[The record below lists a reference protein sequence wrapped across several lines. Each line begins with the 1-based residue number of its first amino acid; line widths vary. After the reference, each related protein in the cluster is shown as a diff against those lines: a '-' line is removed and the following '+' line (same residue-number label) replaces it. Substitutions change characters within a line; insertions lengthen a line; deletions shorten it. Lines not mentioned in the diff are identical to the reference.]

1 MDDQKMNC
9 DNEASRIPY
18 LRAIQRVPGD
28 TPSEKLS
35 WMNRCA
41 LQQDGE
47 NQIPAEL
54 LPLYRVEVALR
65 NKNHEEITAALK
77 SENLTLVNRALKAAW
92 YFDGSYKNV
101 VDDAYFVVHV
111 FPYVPV
117 NTLKRIVNALAY
129 RTINRDPA
137 FAQRMFTAVMTF
149 FDIQTAYPLLLASGE
164 QFAYE
169 TIVEKEHAL
178 PCRMMKKLWRAYPNF
193 VVRYLKLLPPRT
205 LDSPPEN
212 DRLLKPFGATI
223 HKYESFLPNLVKK
236 RVKDFAE
243 LCEIN
248 QQSLPRITLSN
259 TAAEVFLKKGHSYF
273 VKNPLLYI
281 DMLPHKKISAE
292 VMKTIFPSL
301 LPKKKSN
308 FDTDRMLKYLNYYP
322 KDKRWKL
329 LYKSYETVYDTELVK
344 DKKNITF
351 KLLQV
356 LPANERVK
364 LTRSLI
370 DNDISQERADNN
382 NYEKCLMCYLP
393 TDEVIPALK
402 EKVNYTSD
410 VTDRR
415 NYVLQ
420 MFYNCKV
427 NDDNDAL
434 YETLD
439 YFLKRH
445 RNGDIR
451 LYEDTMKIIENL
463 FDVSHL
469 NENICSSIIDIA
481 RLSYIKY
488 KYIDRQLIEALMHH
502 KLIHDMDIADL
513 VKMYIDNMISHS
525 YSINFNVLRKYP
537 KYERYCLVIF
547 LDYMKTE
554 AFEKSTYDLNS
565 HKKETLLMDMVEAMY
580 NFNNR
585 CEKAKTKIERVTIT
599 DYPWLIDEINAILIK
614 KNLNAKNPSYNYHVI
629 KKLLRTKEPKL
640 YDELFSSE
648 KIIVDVTTG
657 EILRLLARSPQSI
670 AKDSQEYFN
679 RCVEQSQSKLSQR
692 FVKATRWYKD
702 IPILFAERCLA
713 ILDKKTEKDN
723 PSFIIVMSLLLHGD
737 SLTKVIDP
745 LLPAETTIDP
755 NKPNLHKRY
764 ELLQWVC
771 RGMNLSNPPVSLDLL
786 ARICRGDYLSVALYS
801 ITSVCM
807 RSSIP
812 KVKAFAQN
820 LVSMRI
826 SARKH
831 GLAVMSSITS
841 ADQQINFLWEMW
853 TTQKQYSIR
862 EVLFEHIHKMFVKT
876 PNSETWNFYSEVIST
891 LNNKDVSNLFKPAY
905 EIPQEYINK
914 YLKVWFD
921 TLYKVWDRRGT
932 IDSYLQSLEGPVC
945 DLLSEELVKNV
956 LTRFLFYEGSD
967 TIEDMVIA
975 GRARHFAVIYLSPN
989 DKNKLASRIKIT
1001 MDVILNAVKNR
1012 WNAYLPKSCYY
1023 PVNIGMRELIFDLV
1037 RHSAI
1042 DTQVIDGMLTMFSSV
1057 LRPAELAESYLLLTY
1072 AKRLKKNCTPQEA
1085 HDFGLNLGQGI
1096 TDIVIF
1102 SPLLVP
1108 FMADVLDQ
1116 FLTSSVENWVRN
1128 MEKTRQPTEEVCM
1141 QLKQQ
1146 DKPAQSVDEIRF
1158 SIIEGLVE
1166 ANNSYSNFIAITIL
1180 SQKYKR
1186 SEEYTEYQK
1195 YEGRYN
1201 ELIKKFRKTDDPAI
1215 MTMLCR
1221 YLYK

>member
-1 MDDQKMNC
+1 MDF
-9 DNEASRIPY
+9 DNEASRMPY
-18 LRAIQRVPGD
+18 LRAIQKVPGD

-35 WMNRCA
+35 WMNKCA
-41 LQQDGE
+41 LEQTGE
-47 NQIPAEL
+47 NQIPVEL
-54 LPLYRVEVALR
+54 LPLYRVEVAVR
-65 NKNHEEITAALK
+65 KKNYVEITAALK

-92 YFDGSYKNV
+92 YFDGSYKKV
-101 VDDAYFVVHV
+101 IDDAYFIEHI

-117 NTLKRIVNALAY
+117 NTRKRIVNALAY
-129 RTINRDPA
+129 RTINRDPE
-137 FAQRMFTAVMTF
+137 FAQRMFTAVTTF

-164 QFAYE
+164 EFAYK

-178 PCRMMKKLWRAYPNF
+178 PCRMMKKLWRAYPNL
-193 VVRYLKLLPPRT
+193 VIRYLKLLPPRS

-212 DRLLKPFGATI
+212 DRLLKPFGVTI
-223 HKYESFLPNLVKK
+223 HKYKSFLPNLVKK

-248 QQSLPRITLSN
+248 QHSLPRIELSN

-281 DMLPHKKISAE
+281 DMLPYKKISAE

-308 FDTDRMLKYLNYYP
+308 FDTDRMLEYLNYYP

-329 LYKSYETVYDTELVK
+329 FYKSYETVYDTELVK

-356 LPANERVK
+356 LPADERVK
-364 LTRSLI
+364 LARFLI
-370 DNDISQERADNN
+370 DNDTNQERVDNN

-393 TDEVIPALK
+393 TDEVIPTLK
-402 EKVNYTSD
+402 EKINYTSD
-410 VTDRR
+410 ITERR
-415 NYVLQ
+415 NYILQ

-434 YETLD
+434 ADTLA

-445 RNGDIR
+445 RNGDAK
-451 LYEDTMKIIENL
+451 LYEDTMKHIEML
-463 FDVSHL
+463 FDVPHL
-469 NENICSSIIDIA
+469 NENICSSIFDIVQ
-481 RLSYIKY
+481 LSCIKY
-488 KYIDRQLIEALMHH
+488 KYMNGKLVEALIHH
-502 KLIHDMDIADL
+502 RLVHDMPIADL
-513 VKMYIDNMISHS
+513 VKMYIDNMIWYS
-525 YSINFNVLRKYP
+525 YSVNFNVLGKYP
-537 KYERYCLVIF
+537 KYERHCLVIF
-547 LDYMKTE
+547 LEYMKTE
-554 AFEKSTYDLNS
+554 AFEKSIYNIS
-565 HKKETLLMDMVEAMY
+565 CYKKETLLVDMVKAIY
-580 NFNNR
+580 NFNDR

-614 KNLNAKNPSYNYHVI
+614 KNLNVKDPSDAYHAI
-629 KKLLRTKEPKL
+629 KKILRTKEPKL

-648 KIIVDVTTG
+648 KIIVDVRSG
-657 EILRLLARSPQSI
+657 EILRLLARNPQSI
-670 AKDSQEYFN
+670 VRDCQEYFN
-679 RCVEQSQSKLSQR
+679 RCSESYSYKRSSFQLSRR

-713 ILDKKTEKDN
+713 ILDGKTQNEN
-723 PSFIIVMSLLLHGD
+723 LSSVIVVLSLLLHGD
-737 SLTKVIDP
+737 SLTKVMDP
-745 LLPAETTIDP
+745 LLPTETTIDIKNP
-755 NKPNLHKRY
+755 DTQKRY
-764 ELLQWVC
+764 ELLQSLC
-771 RGMNLSNPPVSLDLL
+771 RGMNLSNPPVSLDLV
-786 ARICRGDYLSVALYS
+786 ARICRGDYLSIALW
-801 ITSVCM
+801 SVRSVSM

-820 LVSMRI
+820 LISMRI

-831 GLAVMSSITS
+831 GLVVMSYVTS
-841 ADQQINFLWEMW
+841 ANQQIDFFREMW
-853 TTQKQYSIR
+853 ATQKQYSIR

-876 PNSETWNFYSEVIST
+876 PNPETWNFYSEVIST
-891 LNNKDVSNLFKPAY
+891 LNNKDVSNLFKPTY
-905 EIPQEYINK
+905 EIPREYINK

-945 DLLSEELVKNV
+945 DYLSEELVKNV

-967 TIEDMVIA
+967 TIEDTVIA
-975 GRARHFAVIYLSPN
+975 GRARHFAIIYLSPN

-1001 MDVILNAVKNR
+1001 MDVVLDAVRNR
-1012 WNAYLPKSCYY
+1012 WNVYLPKSCYY
-1023 PVNIGMRELIFDLV
+1023 PVNIGVRELIFDLV
-1037 RHSAI
+1037 CHPAI
-1042 DTQVIDGMLTMFSSV
+1042 DTQVIDGMLTIFSSV
-1057 LRPAELAESYLLLTY
+1057 LRPTELAESYLLLTY

-1085 HDFGLNLGQGI
+1085 HDFGLKLGQEI

-1116 FLTSSVENWVRN
+1116 FLTSGVANWICD
-1128 MEKTRQPTEEVCM
+1128 MEKTRQPTEEICK

-1158 SIIEGLVE
+1158 GIIEGLVE
-1166 ANNSYSNFIAITIL
+1166 ASNSYSCFIAITIL
-1180 SQKYKR
+1180 SQKYKK
-1186 SEEYTEYQK
+1186 SDEYEEYE
-1195 YEGRYN
+1195 ERYN

-1215 MTMLCR
+1215 MTMLYR